1 MPTTAPEAPPAASPA
16 AFRRLWAAAGLS
28 NLGDGMILVAAPLL
42 ATTLT
47 RDPVLIGGLTAMVYL
62 PYLLLGVPA
71 GVLVDRVERR
81 RAMVLANV
89 ARIAVLVALCAG
101 LAGGV
106 VTIGWLYAL
115 AFVLGAAECVY
126 DAAAEGAVPRLVP
139 AEQLDGANARLQGT
153 VQVANSFVGAPVGAL
168 LFAAVA
174 VAPFGA
180 HAVLLVLATVL
191 VASLPRLSTPRER
204 VAGAAA
210 GLAGVWHDTREGVR
224 WLARHRQL
232 RTLALVSAGFAFG
245 NQLAQATLVLF
256 ALEVLHL
263 PEAAFGLFAMAAA
276 AGAVGGAVSAPAL
289 ARRFGRLT
297 VMIGAGVVETGCL
310 ALMGLTS
317 DVVMAGA
324 VFAVFAGSVGAWN
337 VLSMSLR
344 QQLVP
349 SELFGRVHGAWR
361 TLVWGALPLGSWLG
375 GVIAAQGGLRAPWF
389 VGAGLF
395 VVVVT
400 VAVPTLRSTDGTGS
414 SRGDSTESSGERA
427 ADQH

>member
-1 MPTTAPEAPPAASPA
+1 MTPTTAEASRAPSAA

-28 NLGDGMILVAAPLL
+28 NLGDGMVIVSAPLL
-42 ATTLT
+42 AATLT

-81 RAMVLANV
+81 RAMVLANL
-89 ARIAVLVALCAG
+89 ARIVALVVLCAG
-101 LAGGV
+101 LLAGA

-126 DAAAEGAVPRLVP
+126 DAAAEGAVPRLV
-139 AEQLDGANARLQGT
+139 ASEKLDGANARLQGT

-168 LFAAVA
+168 LFAVVA

-180 HAVLLVLATVL
+180 QAVLLALATML
-191 VASLPRLSTPRER
+191 VATLPRLSAARER
-204 VAGAAA
+204 VAGAAI

-276 AGAVGGAVSAPAL
+276 AGAVGGAAAAPAL

-297 VMIGAGVVETGCL
+297 VMIGAGVVETVCL
-310 ALMGLTS
+310 ALMGVTS
-317 DVVMAGA
+317 DVVAAGA

-375 GVIAAQGGLRAPWF
+375 GLIAAQGGLRAPWF

-395 VVVVT
+395 VVVVV
-400 VAVPTLRSTDGTGS
+400 VAVPALRSAGS
-414 SRGDSTESSGERA
+414 GSTERSAQGA